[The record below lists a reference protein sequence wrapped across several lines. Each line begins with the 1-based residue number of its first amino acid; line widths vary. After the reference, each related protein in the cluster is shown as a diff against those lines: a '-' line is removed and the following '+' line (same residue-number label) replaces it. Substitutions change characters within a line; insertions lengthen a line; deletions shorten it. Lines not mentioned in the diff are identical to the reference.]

1 MIANSASTTSA
12 TRATRAAA
20 TGEGDESARLLTGG
34 GSGRVPRQG
43 RIHWQDRAVVC
54 THSPSDRR
62 IRWPKGVGRSGM
74 AGCYARPS
82 ARRFRCSIGLLIEPK
97 EVRNAQTAPAL
108 DGAFAPHR
116 RPCGAGGGRGGHQGS
131 HADHSVRS
139 ARPSPDLSG
148 AGAGDRCRK
157 RARGN
162 RGPARRPRPGLR
174 APPRRLRPSPC
185 RAPWA
190 PGPPRSPG
198 FFERARMAPPPR
210 RTGRTRQ
217 HGTGFEPPTS
227 LDFRARQPHRG
238 ATPGERGQADGR
250 AVPDDR
256 HGLWRRAG
264 EAGRADPSANG
275 GGPSTAGRWRRSSG
289 SS

>member
-1 MIANSASTTSA
+1 MASAHM
-12 TRATRAAA
+12 R
-20 TGEGDESARLLTGG
+20 GL
-34 GSGRVPRQG
+34 P
-43 RIHWQDRAVVC
+43 
-54 THSPSDRR
+54 
-62 IRWPKGVGRSGM
+62 
-74 AGCYARPS
+74 
-82 ARRFRCSIGLLIEPK
+82 ARRFRCSYRPAHRTEGGPRCADCTGAGWRLCSSPL
-97 EVRNAQTAPAL
+97 VLAAPVAAEAGIR
-108 DGAFAPHR
+108 DRTPII
-116 RPCGAGGGRGGHQGS
+116 PCGPLGL
-131 HADHSVRS
+131 
-139 ARPSPDLSG
+139 RPIMSG
-148 AGAGDRCRK
+148 TGAGDRCRK

-174 APPRRLRPSPC
+174 APPRRLRPVAVPGALGRPDR
-185 RAPWA
+185 RAR
-190 PGPPRSPG
+190 PGIFG
-198 FFERARMAPPPR
+198 RARMAPPPR

-227 LDFRARQPHRG
+227 LDCRARQR
-238 ATPGERGQADGR
+238 APGSNSGRTGTGGWER